1 MYIYPENTEQWRI
14 DLIENPP
21 PSASMFEH
29 IEWRD
34 IVLNELFK
42 HGNEPGPTKGW
53 KMPDE
58 MKIAMK
64 KAHDNP
70 QTRERHAEANRIRW
84 SDPSYKQ
91 RVSVAIKDKLNHV
104 KHRIAR
110 SITRSKTN
118 CIQNKNR
125 KWITNGTNNRF
136 IKFNT
141 DFIMPEG
148 WKFGKTFK
156 GWKFKPLE

>member
-1 MYIYPENTEQWRI
+1 MT
-14 DLIENPP
+14 
-21 PSASMFEH
+21 
-29 IEWRD
+29 
-34 IVLNELFK
+34 
-42 HGNEPGPTKGW
+42 
-53 KMPDE
+53 DE

-64 KAHDNP
+64 KAHNNP
-70 QTRERHAEANRIRW
+70 QTRERHAEANRKKW

-104 KHRIAR
+104 KYRIAR

-118 CIQNKNR
+118 SIQNKNR
-125 KWITNGTNNRF
+125 KWITNGANNRF
-136 IKFNT
+136 INFNA
-141 DFIMPEG
+141 DFTMPEG